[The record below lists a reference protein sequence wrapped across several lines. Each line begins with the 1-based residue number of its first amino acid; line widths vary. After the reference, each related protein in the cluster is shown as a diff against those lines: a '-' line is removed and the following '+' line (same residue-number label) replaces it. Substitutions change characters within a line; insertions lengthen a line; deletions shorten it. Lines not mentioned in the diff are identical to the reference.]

1 MSKNEAITNIDTK
14 KPSKPSTLRKAALAL
29 VGAGVLVTG
38 CVDQSD
44 KGIAKPTP
52 AEAASNI
59 PKKTDD
65 GKVPGPIN
73 EPGSLDNASLAPEIG
88 SAAMV
93 EKATTPEQKAEFQ
106 MSATALATS
115 IVDLYNQGIGTEN
128 AMYEGEETHGSRI
141 INVENVANDGSG
153 FYVLAAELQAGSMDP
168 GTVKSVTIAMYTGPA
183 DDNRTVDVDGD
194 GNVDNRQALYSLRL
208 QNSDN
213 GWMMST
219 QVDPS
224 VDTSGLDPNASTVS
238 QQTSFAKQLVLR
250 AADGAPVA

>member
-14 KPSKPSTLRKAALAL
+14 KPIKPSTLRKAALAL
-29 VGAGVLVTG
+29 VGAGVLVAG

-44 KGIAKPTP
+44 KEIAKPMP
-52 AEAASNI
+52 AEATSNI
-59 PKKTDD
+59 PKKTND

-73 EPGSLDNASLAPEIG
+73 EPGSPDNASLAPEIG

-93 EKATTPEQKAEFQ
+93 EMATTPEQNAEFQ
-106 MSATALATS
+106 MSATTLATS
-115 IVDLYNQGIGTEN
+115 IVDLYNQGIGSKNFIHTDEQSGRQYLNVINN
-128 AMYEGEETHGSRI
+128 ATD
-141 INVENVANDGSG
+141 NSG
-153 FYVLAAELQAGSMDP
+153 YYVLVVGLPAHSLNPSEATSVHVSMVQ
-168 GTVKSVTIAMYTGPA
+168 GEV

-219 QVDPS
+219 EVDPS